1 MATRSNV
8 IEERLATVRRK
19 FEKWQIDGILINS
32 SANRRWL
39 SGFTGSAGQVL
50 VTRDKATLLT
60 DFRYWEQA
68 SLQSPAFSLFKDH
81 RRDEDLVAFIEAAEV
96 GRIGL
101 EAQHVTLMEL
111 AKLEKAEGITW
122 IPLAE
127 TVESM
132 RAAKTAAEVEAIGA
146 AAAITDQAMARVNEL
161 ARPGMSERQLA
172 WGLEKVMREAGADG
186 TAFTVIVASG
196 PNSALPHHRPGDRL
210 LRVDDAI
217 LIDMGAQLNGYNS
230 DLTRTFYLGNEP
242 DATFWRIYNL
252 VLEAQT
258 AALQNIKAGMT
269 GKEAD
274 DLARNIIAAAGHAQ
288 HFGHSLGHGVGLEIH
303 EDPRL
308 SQQRKNETLVAGMVT
323 TVEPGVYLPGQHG
336 VRIEDLVQ
344 ITEMDVELLSRCP
357 KVPVIP
363 T

>member
-1 MATRSNV
+1 MRNDV
-8 IEERLATVRRK
+8 VEERLTAVRRK
-19 FEKWQIDGILINS
+19 FEKWQIDGILISNP
-32 SANRRWL
+32 ANRRWL

-68 SLQSPAFSLFKDH
+68 TIQSPDFSLVQDH
-81 RRDEDLVAFIEAAEV
+81 RRDEDLVAFIEAAEA

-101 EAQHVTLMEL
+101 EAQQVTLMEW
-111 AKLEKAEGITW
+111 AKLERIEGITW
-122 IPLAE
+122 IPLVE

-132 RAAKTAAEVEAIGA
+132 RAVKTAAEVEAIGA

-172 WGLEKVMREAGADG
+172 WELEKVMREAGADG

-196 PNSALPHHRPGDRL
+196 PNSAFPHHRPGDRL
-210 LRVDDAI
+210 LRVDEAI
-217 LIDMGAQLNGYNS
+217 LVDMGAQLNGYNS
-230 DLTRTFYLGNEP
+230 DLTRTFYLGNKP
-242 DATFWRIYNL
+242 DAQFWQIYNL
-252 VLEAQT
+252 VLDAQT
-258 AALQNIKAGMT
+258 AALQNIKAGIT

-274 DLARNIIAAAGHAQ
+274 DLARDVIAAAGHAP

-303 EDPRL
+303 EAPRL
-308 SQQRKNETLVAGMVT
+308 SQQRKDETLAAGVVS

-344 ITEMDVELLSRCP
+344 VTETGVALLSQCP